1 MSGSNSE
8 QPPRKR
14 SRRKNK
20 EDGKENLEFSRATP
34 QTILIRSINTPKS
47 GTPTLPLQDLT
58 NQQMP
63 CHASSQTNK
72 GKAPLYQ
79 SQSQSQSQ
87 SGSPFFPLSGIT
99 TNCHIQSYSTTQS
112 RKGKT
117 TLYQSNSATL
127 LGTPTLPLHD
137 LTNTQLPRHA
147 SIKPDKGKA
156 PLYQSQPQNVN
167 DFTQSYQSHPDNTQQ
182 LQLANSINNFWRD

>member
-1 MSGSNSE
+1 MSGSSSE

-14 SRRKNK
+14 SRRRNK

-34 QTILIRSINTPKS
+34 QTILIRSLNTPKS

-63 CHASSQTNK
+63 SHASSQTNK

-79 SQSQSQSQ
+79 SQSQSQS
-87 SGSPFFPLSGIT
+87 GSPFFSLSGIT

-112 RKGKT
+112 RKGKAA
-117 TLYQSNSATL
+117 LYQSNLATL

-137 LTNTQLPRHA
+137 LTNTQLPKHP
-147 SIKPDKGKA
+147 SIKPDKGKE
-156 PLYQSQPQNVN
+156 PLYQSQPK
-167 DFTQSYQSHPDNTQQ
+167 SDNTPQ
-182 LQLANSINNFWRD
+182 LQLANSINNFWRDYQYGKV

>member
-72 GKAPLYQ
+72 
-79 SQSQSQSQ
+79 
-87 SGSPFFPLSGIT
+87 GSPFFPLSGIT

-182 LQLANSINNFWRD
+182 LQLANSINNFWRGKDL